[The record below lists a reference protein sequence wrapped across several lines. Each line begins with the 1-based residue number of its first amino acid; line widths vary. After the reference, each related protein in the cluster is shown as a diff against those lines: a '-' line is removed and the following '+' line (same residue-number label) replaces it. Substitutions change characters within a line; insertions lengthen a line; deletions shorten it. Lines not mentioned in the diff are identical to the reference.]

1 MWLTGW
7 AIETSVRRTLRIHS
21 KDPED
26 KLNFSFSIQMFSC
39 WVAKKS
45 EQLNS
50 WALHKPLPIPNFH
63 KCFIP
68 KLCPDKRKAS
78 ANTEHTSPGTRGMSG
93 NKDSGFAR

>member
-45 EQLNS
+45 ET
-50 WALHKPLPIPNFH
+50 
-63 KCFIP
+63 
-68 KLCPDKRKAS
+68 
-78 ANTEHTSPGTRGMSG
+78 TEFLGAPQTSPSPQLSQVFYSQTLSRWKKGQC
-93 NKDSGFAR
+93 